1 MRKSDLRRNHEP
13 FDAAVSRYRQF
24 MDKIINAQRVVSTA
38 QEKRDLAESVMLRLC
53 ANWESFI
60 DEHLVDCVNCDHSQ
74 LGEYLG
80 VSIPPNPTKD
90 LCQALVFGDGYK
102 DFRSFGEL
110 KGYTKKLL
118 PDDSNPFLAVSA
130 AHTKKIDEVYRIRNY
145 LSHYSSK
152 ARRSLHAMYKTEYR
166 LERFYEPGYFLLAN
180 SARRLWAYIDAF
192 EGASTNMKSWY

>member
-1 MRKSDLRRNHEP
+1 MRKSDLKRNHEP
-13 FDAAVSRYRQF
+13 FDAAVTRYREF
-24 MDKIINAQRVVSTA
+24 INKIIDAQRVVSTA

-60 DEHLVDCVNCDHSQ
+60 DEHLVDCVNCDHSK

-80 VSIPPNPTKD
+80 VSIPPDPTKD

-102 DFRSFGEL
+102 DFRSFGDL

-118 PDDSNPFLAVSA
+118 PDDSNPFLSVSA
-130 AHTKKIDEVYRIRNY
+130 THTKKIDEVYKIRNY

-152 ARRSLHAMYKTEYR
+152 ARRSLHTMYKTEYQ
-166 LERFYEPGYFLLAN
+166 LERFFEPGFFLLAN
-180 SARRLWAYIDAF
+180 SAQRLWAYFDAF
-192 EGASTNMKSWY
+192 EGASANMKSWY

>member
-1 MRKSDLRRNHEP
+1 MRKSDLGRNHEP

-24 MDKIINAQRVVSTA
+24 MDKVINAQRVVSTA

-130 AHTKKIDEVYRIRNY
+130 AHTRKIDEVYKIRNY

-152 ARRSLHAMYKTEYR
+152 AYRSLHAMYKTEYQ
-166 LERFYEPGYFLLAN
+166 LKRFYEPGFFLLAN
-180 SARRLWAYIDAF
+180 SARRLWVYIDAF